1 MRGEKLKSVLMYLK
15 SDDRVKSDILS
26 MFSEN
31 GFKCEMIADQNDLRD
46 LDLSD
51 VEVVLGNIDVCY
63 IEKMP
68 SIKWLP

>member
-1 MRGEKLKSVLMYLK
+1 MKSVLMYLK